1 MNKQIKNTKDS
12 ISKAHNMGNIT
23 ELMPWPLTL
32 INYKQEKMKLKR
44 TVN

>member
-1 MNKQIKNTKDS
+1 MNKQIKNSKDS
-12 ISKAHNMGNIT
+12 INKAHNMGNFM

-44 TVN
+44 TIN